1 MVLEFSGEGEPA
13 TETELSTLIVKV
25 DGETVEAENYE
36 IILDDNGNI
45 TIRLSAEYMKKLL
58 KGRHLLSAEFANSIY
73 SVTVEIV

>member
-58 KGRHLLSAEFANSIY
+58 KGKHLLTAEFTDIVY
-73 SVTVEIV
+73 SVIIEIV